1 MWLAS
6 SAVVAIG
13 EIAEEC
19 ADAARVRAYEKDIE
33 IEVSLADALPPA
45 FADARAVKQVF
56 LNLLV
61 NAIKFT
67 PASGQIHITVEQ
79 TGDVVAASVADNG
92 PGIPPDLADRLLEPF
107 AKRTKDPF
115 TTEKGWG
122 LGLSISKS
130 LIEMQGGTIGIESV
144 PGAGTTVTG
153 NVPEGA
159 LVLSRTEQRVI
170 EGYYDKRRK
179 PREEAKRKK

>member
-1 MWLAS
+1 M
-6 SAVVAIG
+6 V
-13 EIAEEC
+13 
-19 ADAARVRAYEKDIE
+19 
-33 IEVSLADALPPA
+33 LADPLPPA

-67 PASGQIHITVEQ
+67 PSSGHIHIAVEQ
-79 TGDVVAASVADNG
+79 AGDMIVASVADNG
-92 PGIPPDLADRLLEPF
+92 PGIPPDLIDRLLEPF
-107 AKRTKDPF
+107 SKRTKDPF

-144 PGAGTTVTG
+144 PGTGTTVTFTLPLAG
-153 NVPEGA
+153 PAQVA
-159 LVLSRTEQRVI
+159 QS
-170 EGYYDKRRK
+170 
-179 PREEAKRKK
+179 A